1 MGIIGRSGSGKTTL
15 GRLLLGL
22 YEPQEGAVLVDGT
35 DIRQLEPHDL
45 RRNLGYV
52 SQDPGLFFGSIR
64 ENVTFGAPNASD
76 QRILEVAEL
85 SGLSEF
91 VNESPAGFDHP
102 VGEKGRYL
110 SGGQRQ
116 TVAVARALLL
126 DPPILVMDEPTS
138 GMDVGSE
145 AKLKQNLNK
154 VVAERTLILI
164 THRFSLLDIVDRL
177 IVLDHG
183 RVVADGPKQQVLDQL
198 KQGAVKGARGTP
210 KSAQESGPA

>member
-1 MGIIGRSGSGKTTL
+1 
-15 GRLLLGL
+15 
-22 YEPQEGAVLVDGT
+22 
-35 DIRQLEPHDL
+35 
-45 RRNLGYV
+45 
-52 SQDPGLFFGSIR
+52 
-64 ENVTFGAPNASD
+64 
-76 QRILEVAEL
+76 
-85 SGLSEF
+85 
-91 VNESPAGFDHP
+91 
-102 VGEKGRYL
+102 
-110 SGGQRQ
+110 
-116 TVAVARALLL
+116 LLL

-145 AKLKQNLNK
+145 AKLKQNLDK